1 MKGRVDLQTTRG
13 FQHHDGN
20 QLVHMLVKLL
30 FHLPPQ
36 VFELKMKNQKKIG
49 NHQGNW
55 SKIYTFE
62 TKISSQKNTTKT
74 PKCRAKAVLF
84 GILF

>member
-36 VFELKMKNQKKIG
+36 VFELKMKNQKQMESIR
-49 NHQGNW
+49 
-55 SKIYTFE
+55 E
-62 TKISSQKNTTKT
+62 TGQKYPLNKNNNPKKTPQKNPSAV
-74 PKCRAKAVLF
+74 PKPF
-84 GILF
+84 HSGSYF